1 LRSAAALP
9 GPAPELAAPPAVL
22 SLPART
28 GRASRWAGAARSGQQ
43 MGRHGPASPADG
55 GAIMPDNQKNRVAVI
70 TGSAAGLGKGIAE
83 RLARDGFRIVISDI
97 NADALAK
104 TEQEFK
110 DSGHEVLAIR
120 ADVSN
125 RDDQRQLVKAAAD
138 RFGRVDVFVN
148 NAGIESVG
156 PLSGV
161 DGDEFTKVM
170 NINVKGVLFGIQ
182 AAAEQ
187 MKGQDGV
194 GKIIN
199 ACSIAG
205 HEGYDML
212 GLYCAS
218 KFAVRALT
226 VAAAKELAEHE
237 IRVNAYC
244 PGVAGTSMWDRI
256 YAAMAAQTGSKPGE
270 SFKEYSKAILVGR
283 TQEPEDV
290 ANLVSFLASSDSDY
304 ITGQAIITD
313 GGMVFR

>member
-1 LRSAAALP
+1 MV
-9 GPAPELAAPPAVL
+9 G
-22 SLPART
+22 
-28 GRASRWAGAARSGQQ
+28 
-43 MGRHGPASPADG
+43 
-55 GAIMPDNQKNRVAVI
+55 NQNGRVAVI

-83 RLARDGFRIVISDI
+83 RLARDGFKIVLSDI
-97 NADALAK
+97 NEDALAK
-104 TEQEFK
+104 TEQAFK
-110 DSGHEVLAIR
+110 DAGHDVLAVK

-125 RDDQRQLVKAAAD
+125 REDQGQLVRAAVEA
-138 RFGRVDVFVN
+138 FGRVDVFVN

-161 DGDEFTKVM
+161 DGDEVDKVM
-170 NINVKGVLFGIQ
+170 NINVKGVLFGTQ

-187 MKGQDGV
+187 MKRQDGV

-205 HEGYDML
+205 HESYEML
-212 GLYCAS
+212 GLYSAS

-226 VAAAKELAEHE
+226 VAAAKELAQHD

-256 YAAMAAQTGSKPGE
+256 DAAMAEHTGAEPGE
-270 SFKEYSKAILVGR
+270 SFKKFSAGILVGR

-290 ANLVSFLASSDSDY
+290 ADLVSFLASSDSDY

>member
-1 LRSAAALP
+1 MEQS
-9 GPAPELAAPPAVL
+9 
-22 SLPART
+22 
-28 GRASRWAGAARSGQQ
+28 
-43 MGRHGPASPADG
+43 
-55 GAIMPDNQKNRVAVI
+55 QKERVAVI

-83 RLARDGFRIVISDI
+83 RLAKEGFQVVLSDI
-97 NADALAK
+97 NEDALAQ
-104 TEQEFK
+104 TEREFR
-110 DSGHEVLAIR
+110 DAGHDVLAVK

-125 RDDQRQLVKAAAD
+125 RDDQGKLVKAAAD
-138 RFGRVDVFVN
+138 KFGRVDVFVN

-156 PLSGV
+156 PLSEVTGAEV
-161 DGDEFTKVM
+161 DKVM
-170 NINVKGVLFGIQ
+170 NINVKGVLFGTQ

-187 MKGQDGV
+187 MKGQDGI

-205 HEGYDML
+205 HESYEML

-226 VAAAKELAEHE
+226 VAAAKELAQYD

-256 YAAMAAQTGSKPGE
+256 DAAFAKHTGAEPGK
-270 SFKEYSKAILVGR
+270 SFKAFSANILVGR